1 MVESPVLLHVY
12 DVTNSMSVR
21 ANSAIVQLNKLMRDG
36 LAFGGIFHGAVQ
48 VFEEEWSFG
57 YCDAGPGVFSCP
69 PKLNPMYT
77 YRESIS
83 LGSTTLSP
91 VEVKQVLNELSRAWP
106 GYTYDLLS
114 RNCNHFCEEFLERLG
129 AQKLP
134 PWVNRFATA
143 GDAAVEAA
151 ANTMDKL
158 RQAKTEI
165 VSAGRIALKFIMGN
179 LQNST
184 VSPDLPDGSSSR
196 LLGSFSRSNSG
207 GSGSSRFRFSPRASG
222 SISEPPAARR
232 DSNGDLTNSDRTD
245 RSSPSFW
252 VDPSFKTAL

>member
-1 MVESPVLLHVY
+1 MVETPVLLHVY
-12 DVTNSMSVR
+12 DVTNSMSMR

-48 VFEEEWSFG
+48 VYEEEWSFG
-57 YCDAGPGVFSCP
+57 YCESGTGVFSCH

-77 YRESIS
+77 YRETVP
-83 LGSTTLSP
+83 LGST
-91 VEVKQVLNELSRAWP
+91 KLSRAQVEQILSDLSRDWP

-129 AQKLP
+129 APKLP

-179 LQNST
+179 LQNSGL
-184 VSPDLPDGSSSR
+184 SPDSPDGNNSR
-196 LLGSFSRSNSG
+196 LLGSLPRSNSG
-207 GSGSSRFRFSPRASG
+207 GSSSSRFRFSPRASS
-222 SISEPPAARR
+222 SISEPSTRR
-232 DSNGDLTNSDRTD
+232 ESNGDVRNTDRSD

-252 VDPSFKTAL
+252 GDPAFKTRL